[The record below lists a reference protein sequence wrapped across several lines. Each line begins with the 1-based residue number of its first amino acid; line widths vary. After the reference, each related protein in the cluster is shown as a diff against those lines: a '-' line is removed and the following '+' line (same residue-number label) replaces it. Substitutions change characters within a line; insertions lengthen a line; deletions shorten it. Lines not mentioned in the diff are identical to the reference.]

1 MSDNL
6 DELVEQAFY
15 DQNVLDYLIKNH
27 FYQAEK
33 VIKKIIEHH
42 FSKQM
47 KLFT

>member
-1 MSDNL
+1 MNKNL
-6 DELVEQAFY
+6 DELVEQAFN
-15 DQNVLDYLIKNH
+15 DQKVLDYLIKNH
-27 FYQAEK
+27 FYHAEK